1 MRVAW
6 DGSILGVSWAE
17 ALAAV
22 AALLTPF
29 AILFLT
35 GLVHRRSQRLEEQQR
50 QEQERLEAD
59 RWRSQE
65 LVKARLDRYNKLAGP
80 LNSIF
85 CYFTFIGRWKELS
98 PVEILDLKREADQ
111 TFYVAMPLFTAEVK
125 DSYESF
131 IGLCFRHFGPW
142 GQPATLRTSFCL
154 RQRHYSGRWDEQWAG
169 MFDRDVRQGVSA
181 HELIA
186 IREAHNRFLR
196 VLAID
201 VGVDPQQ
208 MSQVTAR
215 VENNEHD
222 CSD

>member
-85 CYFTFIGRWKELS
+85 CYFTFIGRWKALR
-98 PVEILDLKREADQ
+98 PEINPIPPARLL
-111 TFYVAMPLFTAEVK
+111 TTAV
-125 DSYESF
+125 
-131 IGLCFRHFGPW
+131 
-142 GQPATLRTSFCL
+142 
-154 RQRHYSGRWDEQWAG
+154 
-169 MFDRDVRQGVSA
+169 
-181 HELIA
+181 
-186 IREAHNRFLR
+186 
-196 VLAID
+196 
-201 VGVDPQQ
+201 
-208 MSQVTAR
+208 VTASAISPCPFDSPPEFIR
-215 VENNEHD
+215 PARPI
-222 CSD
+222 